1 MSSFFIVFLMKTNQ
15 HSRRRKGHPLKTLY
29 ILESP
34 RIWARRSPIWTGER
48 ATWLAH
54 RKLFL
59 DFIQRDCTWLFNAD
73 GWRNNFC
80 DAVCSR
86 HQTWRS
92 DRWWKW
98 NWFGRPIPD
107 PLGPWIGIKDQ
118 VADPSRPIC
127 PCCIC
132 LLLQFFNSYRHRL
145 SEYVFYA
152 GLWSLWAVLLII
164 FEVMTERHSQ
174 LLEFHF
180 WTRLIR

>member
-1 MSSFFIVFLMKTNQ
+1 MGIEWNLVILFGRRWLQFLLIAQVMILNRVENFGKVVEGKEQ
-15 HSRRRKGHPLKTLY
+15 GGPGSGLVGILY
-29 ILESP
+29 IFILV
-34 RIWARRSPIWTGER
+34 
-48 ATWLAH
+48 LAH
-54 RKLFL
+54 TLTSCEPVGLPL
-59 DFIQRDCTWLFNAD
+59 DPW
-73 GWRNNFC
+73 
-80 DAVCSR
+80 
-86 HQTWRS
+86 
-92 DRWWKW
+92 
-98 NWFGRPIPD
+98 D
-107 PLGPWIGIKDQ
+107 PECLPLDTVGPWIGIKDQ
-118 VADPSRPIC
+118 LADLSRPIC